1 MPISCLP
8 HSLVRTKISFVQ
20 GEAQMKLDVL
30 ANEILVRFYEWG
42 VQLLGTFSEEMADPY
57 PIPAEYPRGRYLL
70 LFDPLD
76 GSSNIDV
83 NVSVG
88 SIFSVLRCPDGVSEP
103 TERDFLQPGTQQVC
117 AGYAI

>member
-1 MPISCLP
+1 M
-8 HSLVRTKISFVQ
+8 Q
-20 GEAQMKLDVL
+20 GEAQKPLDVL
-30 ANEILVRFYEWG
+30 ANEIILRSCEWG
-42 VQLLGTFSEEMADPY
+42 GLLAGMASEEMDEPY

-88 SIFSVLRCPDGVSEP
+88 THLLGAALHGRGRRADRGRLPAAGHRSRLPPATRSTGRRRCS
-103 TERDFLQPGTQQVC
+103 C
-117 AGYAI
+117 